1 MIFISHRGNIN
12 GKNETE
18 ENKPEYIVESI
29 NQGYDCEIDLWVINK
44 SLFLGHDLPQYK
56 ISFSFLETNSQS
68 LWVHCKNIEAVVY
81 LQEKNDDKIHFFW
94 HQEDDLTLTSKS
106 IIWAYPGKQPIK
118 KSIAVMPEIKN
129 ERNLEECLGIC
140 SDEIS
145 FYKNNYGKI

>member
-44 SLFLGHDLPQYK
+44 SLLLGHDLPQYK
-56 ISFSFLETNSQS
+56 ISFSFLETNSQR

-129 ERNLEECLGIC
+129 ERNLEKCLGIC

>member
-12 GKNETE
+12 GKNENE

-44 SLFLGHDLPQYK
+44 RLFLGHDLPQYE
-56 ISFSFLETNSQS
+56 IPFTFLETYAER
-68 LWVHCKNIEAVVY
+68 LWVHCKNIEAVTK
-81 LQEKNDDKIHFFW
+81 LQEKTDDKIHFFW

-118 KSIAVMPEIKN
+118 RSIAVMPEINN
-129 ERNLEECLGIC
+129 ERNLERCLGIC

-145 FYKNNYGKI
+145 SYKNNYGKI

>member
-29 NQGYDCEIDLWVINK
+29 KQGYDCEIDLWVINK
-44 SLFLGHDLPQYK
+44 SLLLGHDLPQYE
-56 ISFSFLETNSQS
+56 ISFSFLETNSER
-68 LWVHCKNIEAVVY
+68 LWVHCKNIEAVMY

-94 HQEDDLTLTSKS
+94 HQEDDLTLTSKG

-118 KSIAVMPEIKN
+118 NSIAVMPEIKN